1 MKRNK
6 GIHSIIASYLMID
19 AFLKIQTSIRKRMKN
34 AKICVDVRQVSEEA
48 SHCSGELRVVEFEL
62 RVVALELSVVAFVTG
77 NYRS

>member
-1 MKRNK
+1 M
-6 GIHSIIASYLMID
+6 
-19 AFLKIQTSIRKRMKN
+19 QTSIRKRMKN
-34 AKICVDVRQVSEEA
+34 AKICVDFRQVSEEA